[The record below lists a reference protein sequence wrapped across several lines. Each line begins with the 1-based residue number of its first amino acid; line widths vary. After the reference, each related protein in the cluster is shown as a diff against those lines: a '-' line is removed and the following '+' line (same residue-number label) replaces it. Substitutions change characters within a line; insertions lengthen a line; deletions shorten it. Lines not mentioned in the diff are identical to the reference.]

1 MINDIEEETVEL
13 GYYNESTDKDFNFAI
28 EILEAHSV
36 TLPPLLNLDKHI
48 QWITCGFCWLF
59 LLIGSYFRFLLYSF
73 LYGSYKGKDNKPIDV
88 LILVLTLIQHIN
100 IALFV
105 IRLTLMFSYEAKLH
119 ETVGV
124 WYCTINSLI
133 YLFDVCYSYIGS
145 LGLSL
150 FRILYIKKDLWLR
163 YSFGETKFLYV
174 ILFGGLGLATIIVA
188 VYNIH
193 DYMTIQ
199 RDNFIALPELIILG
213 QFLDEYGQSR
223 GYFTNF
229 SLWITGVR
237 FVFLGLMAMALAEMA
252 LYCIYFHHMYRHD
265 NKESLKRLLGP
276 AVIRKR
282 NRKNAITF
290 FGQFCSFVF
299 EFSISLFGM
308 IGIAGLD
315 VQVPFWAIFFTL
327 KTGSFTVISIVEVLT
342 SRNLRFRIKI
352 PFKRKD

>member
-1 MINDIEEETVEL
+1 
-13 GYYNESTDKDFNFAI
+13 
-28 EILEAHSV
+28 
-36 TLPPLLNLDKHI
+36 
-48 QWITCGFCWLF
+48 
-59 LLIGSYFRFLLYSF
+59 
-73 LYGSYKGKDNKPIDV
+73 
-88 LILVLTLIQHIN
+88 
-100 IALFV
+100 
-105 IRLTLMFSYEAKLH
+105 
-119 ETVGV
+119 
-124 WYCTINSLI
+124 
-133 YLFDVCYSYIGS
+133 
-145 LGLSL
+145 
-150 FRILYIKKDLWLR
+150 
-163 YSFGETKFLYV
+163 
-174 ILFGGLGLATIIVA
+174 LFGGLGLATIIVA